1 MEPPAMNPPS
11 SSTSPAKGSIIRVAI
26 VDDDERIRGNFARI
40 VDGFPGCQCSGEF
53 PSGKE
58 ALAGIHENPPD
69 VILMDINMPDMN
81 GIECAR
87 LLKDAHPGTEIV
99 MLTVYQDT
107 DSVFQSLAAGASGY
121 LLKRADRKELLNA
134 IKQVHSGGSPMTS
147 HIARKVVQ
155 AFRAP
160 AARPEAEPD
169 TEKLSPREHEVLALL
184 AEGYLYK
191 EISDSLNLSYETVHN
206 YIRRVYEKLRVRS
219 RGQAVAKYF
228 SQKRSPG
235 DPPGKP

>member
-1 MEPPAMNPPS
+1 MKPIPNTPAS
-11 SSTSPAKGSIIRVAI
+11 AKGGCIRVAI

-40 VDGFPGCQCSGEF
+40 VDGFPGCECVGDFS
-53 PSGKE
+53 SGKD
-58 ALAGIHENPPD
+58 ALAGIRENPPD
-69 VILMDINMPDMN
+69 VMLMDINMPEMS

-87 LLKDAHPGTEIV
+87 LLKDEHPRTEII

-134 IKQVHSGGSPMTS
+134 IRQVHSGGSPMTS

-160 AARPEAEPD
+160 AAQPEADPE
-169 TEKLSPREHEVLALL
+169 TEKLSPREQEVLALL

-191 EISDSLNLSYETVHN
+191 EIADTLNLSYETVHN

-235 DPPGKP
+235 DPLGKP

>member
-1 MEPPAMNPPS
+1 METPTMNPPS
-11 SSTSPAKGSIIRVAI
+11 DSHSPTKGSIIRVAI
-26 VDDDERIRGNFARI
+26 VDDDDRVRGNFARI
-40 VDGFPGCQCSGEF
+40 VDGFPGCQCIGDFS
-53 PSGKE
+53 SGKE
-58 ALAGIHENPPD
+58 ALAGIRDNPPD
-69 VILMDINMPDMN
+69 VMLMDINMPEMN

-87 LLKDAHPGTEIV
+87 LLKDAHPLTEII

-160 AARPEAEPD
+160 AARPEAEPE
-169 TEKLSPREHEVLALL
+169 TEKLSPREQEVLALL